1 MTTTMMKRPIKTIL
15 LWMVQ
20 ETEDDTE
27 CIQSNKQ
34 RDSLIEQS
42 LSIIWEDETHF
53 LSVLYQLN
61 QYNTLIRKNEVN
73 WN

>member
-1 MTTTMMKRPIKTIL
+1 MA
-15 LWMVQ
+15 Q

-27 CIQSNKQ
+27 CIQSNKR
-34 RDSLIEQS
+34 RDSLIKQS
-42 LSIIWEDETHF
+42 LSIIQKDETHF